1 MQSDAVVRADR
12 MLFAEP
18 SAGGFYERILSM
30 LPWHQTKKQG
40 CSCGEVLQ
48 QGASIQQI
56 AIMRPAQKESEQPG
70 VVFSVLDR
78 YSTLGVWQ
86 WSLDGTDAGPVGS

>member
-1 MQSDAVVRADR
+1 

-18 SAGGFYERILSM
+18 SAVGFSERMLGM
-30 LPWHQTKKQG
+30 LPWHQTEGQG
-40 CSCGEVLQ
+40 GSCEDVLQ
-48 QGASIQQI
+48 QSVSIQQI
-56 AIMRPAQKESEQPG
+56 AIMQPAQKESEQPG

-86 WSLDGTDAGPVGS
+86 WSSDGADAGPMSS